1 MIPLL
6 LSIRNFMCY
15 GTNVPDLNLENIH
28 VACLSGNNGHG
39 KTAILDSI
47 TWVLWGKSRT
57 RTQEELVHQ
66 GQQSMTVEMEFS
78 SQSQRYRVTRTLSI
92 SRSGANKTELNLSV
106 LEDGN
111 AISIMGDTIR
121 DTEQKIIE
129 LIHMDYDTFISTSYL
144 KQGDSNHFTKARP
157 NERKKILAEVLDLTY
172 YEKLE
177 LLAKDRSRE
186 LKSEISKN
194 EMLYERDVET
204 TKGKAALEATVAETT
219 TEINLLSS
227 QEKTIQ
233 KKSYEIRSKIG
244 SLQQLSIEE
253 SELKETSKN
262 SIKQIDDL
270 EKQIQEWNKEI
281 NSLNKLTSRK
291 EEINKRK
298 NELDQATNML
308 QSSAEA
314 RTKVQALK
322 LQHIEIESNISLEKR
337 NIIHQLEQVKTK
349 KNELDNSQELARNVQ
364 QNITELK
371 SKLAPIL
378 HKLNTIDN
386 DNPDLESI
394 TTTIGTLTEQNA
406 VLKKTMEDTRNFHD
420 MLEGHSSDC
429 PLCKQP
435 LSQSSEQLLQS
446 QYETKGRESRRKFD
460 QNIKEISKLKSQHE
474 LKTSAIATQLA
485 TLSENKTRYER
496 DIAINE
502 NELSK
507 LQKSATEIPENNAT
521 IQRLTNVLENNLYAE
536 NAQIESKKLT
546 ESISEI
552 AFNENYHFELE
563 SKIKTLTPFLG
574 LYGQLEQAES
584 RTLSLR
590 RIKESQEKVL
600 DTTRVINEKANK
612 RLSVIDE
619 DIKSLPTLESEWA
632 VISKKIENY
641 RGKLQSLL
649 TQREHAQYQLKTIV
663 SLEPKLTDLQTKLT
677 QQKEDLLIYDE
688 LTAAFG
694 KNGVQALMIE
704 RAVPIIEET
713 ANDLLSKL
721 TNNKMTLE
729 LELQE
734 GRVDRL
740 TGLPSEELVINISDD
755 TGTRSYES
763 FSGGE
768 TFRIDFAIR
777 IALSKLLATRSGAP
791 LPILFIDEGFG
802 SQDSEGQERL
812 TEAIQS
818 IQNQFDKIIVITHID
833 QMKENFEERIEVVKE
848 ATGSTF
854 SLV

>member
-1 MIPLL
+1 
-6 LSIRNFMCY
+6 MC
-15 GTNVPDLNLENIH
+15 
-28 VACLSGNNGHG
+28 
-39 KTAILDSI
+39 
-47 TWVLWGKSRT
+47 
-57 RTQEELVHQ
+57 
-66 GQQSMTVEMEFS
+66 
-78 SQSQRYRVTRTLSI
+78 
-92 SRSGANKTELNLSV
+92 
-106 LEDGN
+106 
-111 AISIMGDTIR
+111 IR
-121 DTEQKIIE
+121 D
-129 LIHMDYDTFISTSYL
+129 S
-144 KQGDSNHFTKARP
+144 
-157 NERKKILAEVLDLTY
+157 
-172 YEKLE
+172 
-177 LLAKDRSRE
+177 
-186 LKSEISKN
+186 
-194 EMLYERDVET
+194 
-204 TKGKAALEATVAETT
+204 
-219 TEINLLSS
+219 
-227 QEKTIQ
+227 
-233 KKSYEIRSKIG
+233 
-244 SLQQLSIEE
+244 
-253 SELKETSKN
+253 
-262 SIKQIDDL
+262 
-270 EKQIQEWNKEI
+270 
-281 NSLNKLTSRK
+281 
-291 EEINKRK
+291 
-298 NELDQATNML
+298 
-308 QSSAEA
+308 
-314 RTKVQALK
+314 
-322 LQHIEIESNISLEKR
+322 
-337 NIIHQLEQVKTK
+337 HQLEQVKAK

-474 LKTSAIATQLA
+474 LKQSAIATQLA

-502 NELSK
+502 NELLK
-507 LQKSATEIPENNAT
+507 LQKFAIEIPENNAT

-536 NAQIESKKLT
+536 SAQIEFKKLT
-546 ESISEI
+546 ENISEI
-552 AFNENYHFELE
+552 AFNENYHLELE

-574 LYGQLEQAES
+574 LYGQLEQAEN
-584 RTLSLR
+584 RILSLR

-600 DTTRVINEKANK
+600 DTTRVLNEKSNK
-612 RLSVIDE
+612 RLSLIAE

-632 VISKKIENY
+632 VISKKIEKY
-641 RGKLQSLL
+641 RGKLQNLL

-704 RAVPIIEET
+704 RAVPLIEENT
-713 ANDLLSKL
+713 NDLLSKL